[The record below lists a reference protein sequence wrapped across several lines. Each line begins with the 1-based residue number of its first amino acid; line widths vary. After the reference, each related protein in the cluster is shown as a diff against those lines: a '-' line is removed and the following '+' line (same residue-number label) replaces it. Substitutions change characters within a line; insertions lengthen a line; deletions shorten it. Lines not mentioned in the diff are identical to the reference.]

1 MSKKFEEAYK
11 EYLNSQAPDLW
22 GRINDRLD
30 AKQQDCPGR
39 TADDNVAE
47 LRRQKHRR
55 AKKNRG
61 RYIRLYGAIAACV
74 AALILAVPV
83 LCMVK
88 GGSGSQMDSY
98 ELAKVENGEI
108 ENITEE
114 AAEEAAP
121 PAPAE
126 ETTQMAA
133 ADTAG
138 SETDGISVVE
148 TNEAAAQENEQAQEP
163 SDDAASSEEDGDAVD
178 ANVMESSTL
187 AAEAGNTCVVLYEDI
202 KVKILTADVRE
213 DGIYYTAEVTA
224 SAYEDTF
231 SVGTTCNLYAD
242 TDAQPLVAE
251 QEYTLT
257 LAAGERAEYY
267 KIVQ

>member
-30 AKQQDCPGR
+30 AKQQDCLGR
-39 TADDNVAE
+39 MADDNVVE

-83 LCMVK
+83 LRIVK

-108 ENITEE
+108 ENIT
-114 AAEEAAP
+114 
-121 PAPAE
+121 
-126 ETTQMAA
+126 
-133 ADTAG
+133 
-138 SETDGISVVE
+138 
-148 TNEAAAQENEQAQEP
+148 
-163 SDDAASSEEDGDAVD
+163 
-178 ANVMESSTL
+178 
-187 AAEAGNTCVVLYEDI
+187 
-202 KVKILTADVRE
+202 
-213 DGIYYTAEVTA
+213 
-224 SAYEDTF
+224 
-231 SVGTTCNLYAD
+231 
-242 TDAQPLVAE
+242 
-251 QEYTLT
+251 
-257 LAAGERAEYY
+257 
-267 KIVQ
+267 

>member
-30 AKQQDCPGR
+30 AERQDCLGR

-55 AKKNRG
+55 AKKNRS

-83 LCMVK
+83 LRIVK

-114 AAEEAAP
+114 AAEEA
-121 PAPAE
+121 APAE

-163 SDDAASSEEDGDAVD
+163 SDEAASSEEDGNAVD

-187 AAEAGNTCVVLYEDI
+187 AAEAGNICVVLYEDI

-224 SAYEDTF
+224 SAYEDAF
-231 SVGTTCNLYAD
+231 SVGTICNLYAD
-242 TDAQPLVAE
+242 TDAQLLVAE

-257 LAAGERAEYY
+257 LAAGERAECY

>member
-30 AKQQDCPGR
+30 AKQQDCLGR

-83 LCMVK
+83 LRIVK

-98 ELAKVENGEI
+98 ELAKVENG
-108 ENITEE
+108 
-114 AAEEAAP
+114 
-121 PAPAE
+121 
-126 ETTQMAA
+126 
-133 ADTAG
+133 
-138 SETDGISVVE
+138 
-148 TNEAAAQENEQAQEP
+148 
-163 SDDAASSEEDGDAVD
+163 
-178 ANVMESSTL
+178 
-187 AAEAGNTCVVLYEDI
+187 
-202 KVKILTADVRE
+202 
-213 DGIYYTAEVTA
+213 
-224 SAYEDTF
+224 
-231 SVGTTCNLYAD
+231 
-242 TDAQPLVAE
+242 
-251 QEYTLT
+251 
-257 LAAGERAEYY
+257 
-267 KIVQ
+267 

>member
-30 AKQQDCPGR
+30 AKQQDCLGR
-39 TADDNVAE
+39 TADDNVVE
-47 LRRQKHRR
+47 LRRQKHRC
-55 AKKNRG
+55 AKKNRS

-83 LCMVK
+83 LRIVK

-121 PAPAE
+121 PAE

-138 SETDGISVVE
+138 PETDGISVVE

-163 SDDAASSEEDGDAVD
+163 SDEPAVTSEEDGNPVDTLGGDA
-178 ANVMESSTL
+178 L

-202 KVKILTADVRE
+202 KVKILTAEVRE

-224 SAYEDTF
+224 SSYEDSF
-231 SVGTTCNLYAD
+231 SAGTTCNLYAD

-257 LAAGERAEYY
+257 LAAGERAECY

>member
-30 AKQQDCPGR
+30 AKQQEETGEQ
-39 TADDNVAE
+39 ADKKKPADNT
-47 LRRQKHRR
+47 LQKQL
-55 AKKNRG
+55 KKKKRS

-74 AALILAVPV
+74 AALILAVPI
-83 LCMVK
+83 LRIVK
-88 GGSGSQMDSY
+88 GGSGSQTDSY

-114 AAEEAAP
+114 AAEEA
-121 PAPAE
+121 APAE

-224 SAYEDTF
+224 SAYEDAF

-242 TDAQPLVAE
+242 TDAQLLVAE

-257 LAAGERAEYY
+257 LATGERAEYY

>member
-30 AKQQDCPGR
+30 AKQQDCLGR
-39 TADDNVAE
+39 MADDNVVE

-83 LCMVK
+83 LRIVK

-121 PAPAE
+121 PA
-126 ETTQMAA
+126 
-133 ADTAG
+133 G
-138 SETDGISVVE
+138 
-148 TNEAAAQENEQAQEP
+148 
-163 SDDAASSEEDGDAVD
+163 
-178 ANVMESSTL
+178 
-187 AAEAGNTCVVLYEDI
+187 
-202 KVKILTADVRE
+202 
-213 DGIYYTAEVTA
+213 
-224 SAYEDTF
+224 
-231 SVGTTCNLYAD
+231 
-242 TDAQPLVAE
+242 
-251 QEYTLT
+251 
-257 LAAGERAEYY
+257 RAEYITGGGHVDELHGGLQTGVGHG
-267 KIVQ
+267 KGAGSRWTLFL

>member
-30 AKQQDCPGR
+30 AERQDCLEK
-39 TADDNVAE
+39 TADDNVVE

-74 AALILAVPV
+74 AAFILAVPV
-83 LCMVK
+83 LRMVK
-88 GGSGSQMDSY
+88 GGSGSQMDNY

-148 TNEAAAQENEQAQEP
+148 TNEAAAQENEQAQKP

-224 SAYEDTF
+224 SAYEDAF
-231 SVGTTCNLYAD
+231 SVGTTCNLYTD

-251 QEYTLT
+251 HEYTLT